1 MTDFIQYFYFVWM
14 KSEVKRFF
22 NEINFSSHCFA
33 FTAVFPIYMLKVLF
47 YLSNEMQGEDES

>member
-1 MTDFIQYFYFVWM
+1 MTGFIQYFIL
-14 KSEVKRFF
+14 SEWSLKWKDFF
-22 NEINFSSHCFA
+22 NEINFSSYCFA